1 MGCCL
6 MNVLVFFLV
15 NHSIDDLSEQAES
28 QLGIWA
34 HPRAPRAVCFWYTIP
49 MNETGNIC
57 AFSPDRVYRYT
68 LLHSWADMF
77 APELKTVAWIALN
90 PSTADENQLDPTL
103 RRIRGFSA
111 AWGYN
116 SFMMLNAFAFRAT
129 DPKEMERAADP
140 NGPENDAY
148 LLAETATVD
157 KVICAWGTHAA
168 LNDRQNQIRALLK
181 DRPLYYLKLTK
192 DGFPSHPL
200 YLKSD
205 LVPVRWN

>member
-1 MGCCL
+1 
-6 MNVLVFFLV
+6 
-15 NHSIDDLSEQAES
+15 
-28 QLGIWA
+28 
-34 HPRAPRAVCFWYTIP
+34 

-77 APELKTVAWIALN
+77 APELKTIAWIALN

-129 DPKEMERAADP
+129 DPKEMERAANP

-148 LLAETATVD
+148 LLAETAKVD

-205 LVPVRWN
+205 LVPIRWNQ

>member
-1 MGCCL
+1 M
-6 MNVLVFFLV
+6 
-15 NHSIDDLSEQAES
+15 
-28 QLGIWA
+28 
-34 HPRAPRAVCFWYTIP
+34 
-49 MNETGNIC
+49 
-57 AFSPDRVYRYT
+57 FSPDRVYRYT
-68 LLHSWADMF
+68 LLHSWRGLLDTEDRIAC
-77 APELKTVAWIALN
+77 WIALN

-148 LLAETATVD
+148 LLAETAKVD

-205 LVPVRWN
+205 LMPVRWN